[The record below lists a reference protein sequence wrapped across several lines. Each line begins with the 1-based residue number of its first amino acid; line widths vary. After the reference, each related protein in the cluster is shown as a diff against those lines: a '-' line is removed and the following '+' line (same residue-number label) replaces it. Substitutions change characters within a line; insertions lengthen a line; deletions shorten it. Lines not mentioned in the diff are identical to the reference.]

1 LTGTS
6 LAESGVDMS
15 DAKDKADAP
24 AAAPKKKSKLVLI
37 LALAFVVLGGGGAGA
52 FWYFK
57 RPPADGKADEA
68 KEEKAEAAVPPGI
81 VELEPF
87 VVNLADPG
95 GQRYVRVSLRLLT
108 HDEEQ
113 ALEIKESAVANAKL
127 RSSILELLSMQ
138 TADGLVTPDGKNALK
153 KAIAEQASHA
163 VHELKVTD
171 VLFVEFIVQ

>member
-1 LTGTS
+1 
-6 LAESGVDMS
+6 MS

-52 FWYFK
+52 YWYFAHSAEGK
-57 RPPADGKADEA
+57 DGEEA
-68 KEEKAEAAVPPGI
+68 KAAEPEAAPEPGL
-81 VELEPF
+81 VEMDPF

-95 GQRYVRVSLRLLT
+95 GQRYVRVSMRLLT
-108 HDEEQ
+108 YNEEQ
-113 ALEIKESAVANAKL
+113 ALEIKENAVDKAKL
-127 RSSILELLSMQ
+127 RAAILELLSMQ
-138 TADGLVTPDGKNALK
+138 TSDGLVTPDGKNELK
-153 KAIAEQASHA
+153 KVIAERASHA

>member
-1 LTGTS
+1 
-6 LAESGVDMS
+6 MS
-15 DAKDKADAP
+15 DAKEKVDAP

-57 RPPADGKADEA
+57 RPPAEGHAADA
-68 KEEKAEAAVPPGI
+68 KEEKSEATVPPGI

-87 VVNLADPG
+87 VVNLADAG
-95 GQRYVRVSLRLLT
+95 GQRYVRVSMRLLT

-113 ALEIKESAVANAKL
+113 AKEIKESAVANAKL
-127 RSSILELLSMQ
+127 RAAILELLSMQ
-138 TADGLVTPDGKNALK
+138 TAEGLVTPDGKNALK
-153 KAIAEQASHA
+153 KAIAEGAEHA

>member
-1 LTGTS
+1 
-6 LAESGVDMS
+6 MS

-24 AAAPKKKSKLVLI
+24 AAAPKKKKSKLVLI
-37 LALAFVVLGGGGAGA
+37 LVLAFVLLGGGGAGA
-52 FWYFK
+52 YWYFAHSVE
-57 RPPADGKADEA
+57 RRDGEEA
-68 KEEKAEAAVPPGI
+68 KAEEPEAAPEPGL

-95 GQRYVRVSLRLLT
+95 GQRYVRVSMRLLT

-113 ALEIKESAVANAKL
+113 ALEMKENAVATAKL
-127 RSSILELLSMQ
+127 RAAILEILSMQ

-153 KAIAEQASHA
+153 KAIAGRAAHA

>member
-1 LTGTS
+1 
-6 LAESGVDMS
+6 MS
-15 DAKDKADAP
+15 DAKEKADAP

-37 LALAFVVLGGGGAGA
+37 LALAFVLLGGGGAGA
-52 FWYFK
+52 YWYF
-57 RPPADGKADEA
+57 AQHAAQEGGEA
-68 KEEKAEAAVPPGI
+68 SAAEPDAAPEPGL
-81 VELEPF
+81 VELDPF

-95 GQRYVRVSLRLLT
+95 GQRYVRVSMRLLT

-113 ALEIKESAVANAKL
+113 ALEIKENAVARAKL
-127 RSSILELLSMQ
+127 RAALLELLSMQ

-153 KAIAEQASHA
+153 QLIAERASHA